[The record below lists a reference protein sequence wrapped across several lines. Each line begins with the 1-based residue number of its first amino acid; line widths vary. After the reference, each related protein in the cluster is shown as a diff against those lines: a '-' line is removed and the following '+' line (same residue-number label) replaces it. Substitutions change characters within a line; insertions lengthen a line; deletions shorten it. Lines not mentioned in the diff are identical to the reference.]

1 MTINTAANF
10 EVIHGTLGLLMTKV
24 GVKKEHLTMQKNDD
38 LNLYFPGNGGDVL
51 IGGVKIGTIGVLHPE
66 VLKNFELK
74 NPVSCMEL
82 DFEPVW

>member
-1 MTINTAANF
+1 
-10 EVIHGTLGLLMTKV
+10 
-24 GVKKEHLTMQKNDD
+24 
-38 LNLYFPGNGGDVL
+38 LYFPGNGGDVL